1 MGLFSRG
8 TRGTRGLSL
17 DSDTDLLTRPELEDD
32 EGSHDRFA
40 HYIKKEKVVESAV
53 TGKAVRALCGKKWV
67 PSHDPE
73 KYPICPT
80 CKAIFDSMPDKSSN
94 KKESE

>member
-8 TRGTRGLSL
+8 TRDLSL
-17 DSDTDLLTRPELEDD
+17 DGDTDLLIRPEVEDD

-40 HYIKKEKVVESAV
+40 HYIKKEKVVESAM

-67 PSHDPE
+67 PSRDPE
-73 KYPICPT
+73 KYPICPA
-80 CKAIFDSMPDKSSN
+80 CKEIFESLPH

>member
-8 TRGTRGLSL
+8 TRDLSL
-17 DSDTDLLTRPELEDD
+17 DGDTDLLTRAEVEDD

-40 HYIKKEKVVESAV
+40 HYIKKEKVVESAM

-67 PSHDPE
+67 PSRDPE
-73 KYPICPT
+73 KYPICPA
-80 CKAIFDSMPDKSSN
+80 CKEIFESLPH

>member
-8 TRGTRGLSL
+8 TRDLSL
-17 DSDTDLLTRPELEDD
+17 DGDTDLLTPPEVEDD

-40 HYIKKEKVVESAV
+40 HYIKKDKVVESAV

-67 PSHDPE
+67 PSRDPE
-73 KYPICPT
+73 KYPICPA
-80 CKAIFDSMPDKSSN
+80 CKAIYDTLVR